1 MLQLKEEDKAVE
13 QEEQRYQNM
22 LQTQAQFAP
31 IFQGAMSQAQQ
42 ASAGA
47 MASANEISQRLEA
60 TSPNL
65 ANLVRSNAAQ
75 SNATANNLYA
85 SYAAQMAMGPRA
97 NYDATNLAELQ
108 AQVEQQQALGE
119 YMQAAG

>member
-1 MLQLKEEDKAVE
+1 
-13 QEEQRYQNM
+13 
-22 LQTQAQFAP
+22 
-31 IFQGAMSQAQQ
+31 
-42 ASAGA
+42 
-47 MASANEISQRLEA
+47 
-60 TSPNL
+60 
-65 ANLVRSNAAQ
+65 LVRSNAAQ